1 MRVKENLDNVDDGR
15 KSVSS
20 KAFQTFPPKNYILK
34 Q

>member
-15 KSVSS
+15 KSLSN
-20 KAFQTFPPKNYILK
+20 KAFQTFPPKNYISK